1 MIAPPT
7 RALSLRDRYAGAL
20 LGLAAGDAVGT
31 TLEFQPRGSFTPIAD
46 MVGGGPFSLPAG
58 AWTDDTSM
66 ALCLAASLVETGQ
79 FDAVDQMQRYVRWW
93 RTGYMSSIG
102 HCFDIGN
109 ATSSA
114 LSRFEISG
122 NPWAGSTNPNAAG
135 NGCLMRLAPVVMAY
149 FSDPLTAID
158 FAGESSRT
166 THGADECL
174 GAARLFGAMLWK
186 ALDGQTKD
194 AILRPPFATTDED
207 LLHGELPRRVMA
219 IARGDYLHKRSNEIE
234 ATGYVI
240 HALEA
245 ALWCFAT
252 TGDFSSAVLAAANLG
267 QDADTTAAITGQLA
281 GAHYGVDAIPAQ
293 WRDKLVMRRVI
304 EELADSLLA
313 MGTAA
318 TKPLN

>member
-1 MIAPPT
+1 
-7 RALSLRDRYAGAL
+7 
-20 LGLAAGDAVGT
+20 
-31 TLEFQPRGSFTPIAD
+31 
-46 MVGGGPFSLPAG
+46 
-58 AWTDDTSM
+58 
-66 ALCLAASLVETGQ
+66 
-79 FDAVDQMQRYVRWW
+79 
-93 RTGYMSSIG
+93 
-102 HCFDIGN
+102 
-109 ATSSA
+109 
-114 LSRFEISG
+114 
-122 NPWAGSTNPNAAG
+122 
-135 NGCLMRLAPVVMAY
+135 
-149 FSDPLTAID
+149 
-158 FAGESSRT
+158 
-166 THGADECL
+166 
-174 GAARLFGAMLWK
+174 MLWK